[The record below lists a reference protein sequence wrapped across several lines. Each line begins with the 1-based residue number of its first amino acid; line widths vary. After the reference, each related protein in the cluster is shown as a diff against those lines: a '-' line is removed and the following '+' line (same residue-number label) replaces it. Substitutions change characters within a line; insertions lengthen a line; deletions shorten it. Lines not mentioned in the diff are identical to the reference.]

1 MESEVRSSVGKAA
14 NEMGYS
20 LKQLQEDIIVKFALG
35 SDVFVSL
42 LLGSVRAY
50 VLLVCQECLIFF
62 ENTKN
67 LGQ

>member
-1 MESEVRSSVGKAA
+1 MESEVRSSVGKVA

-42 LLGSVRAY
+42 PTGFGKSLCFACLPRVFDLL
-50 VLLVCQECLIFF
+50 
-62 ENTKN
+62 
-67 LGQ
+67 